1 MKIGYIYKEIGDAMS
16 LIGNINFI
24 DYESR
29 PVRLENQRK
38 INKAYNKLN
47 DIRDGLVRESIISK
61 QKRNKNQE
69 GTNE

>member
-47 DIRDGLVRESIISK
+47 DIRDGLVRESIKRK
-61 QKRNKNQE
+61 QKRNKN
-69 GTNE
+69 

>member
-1 MKIGYIYKEIGDAMS
+1 MNIGYLYKEIGDAMT
-16 LIGNINFI
+16 LMGNINFI

-47 DIRDGLVRESIISK
+47 DIRDGLVRESIINK
-61 QKRNKNQE
+61 QKQGGNK
-69 GTNE
+69 

>member
-1 MKIGYIYKEIGDAMS
+1 MKIGYIYKEKGDAMS
-16 LIGNINFI
+16 LIGNINLI

-47 DIRDGLVRESIISK
+47 DIRDGLVRESIINK
-61 QKRNKNQE
+61 QKRSKN
-69 GTNE
+69 